1 MKPFTMK
8 TNKVDVVYEANELLE
23 KQQVLIYL
31 LIITFTIGVLF

>member
-23 KQQVLIYL
+23 KQQVLIVL
-31 LIITFTIGVLF
+31 LLLSITFAILK

>member
-23 KQQVLIYL
+23 KQQVLIVL
-31 LIITFTIGVLF
+31 LFISITFAILK

>member
-23 KQQVLIYL
+23 KQQVLIVL
-31 LIITFTIGVLF
+31 LLLSITIAILK

>member
-23 KQQVLIYL
+23 RQQVLIVLL
-31 LIITFTIGVLF
+31 LISITFAILK